1 VIAPLAGGL
10 IVTYASWQGI
20 FLINVPL
27 GVLAFGVAWRLVQER
42 AVSDPPRLDWA
53 GLALLCT
60 GLAAVVSA
68 GSFAADDRSD
78 TRVALLL
85 VGAGV
90 VLLALAV
97 RHLLR
102 APVPLLMLH
111 SLRIETFRLA
121 HAGGSAFRLAVNAVP
136 FVLPLLFQEA
146 FGWSPVLAGAV
157 VLFLF
162 VGNMAIKPATTPL
175 LRRLGFRPVL
185 LIATTGAA
193 LTMVLSAALTA
204 ATPLPIVLALMLLS
218 GATRSVGF
226 TVYNTIAFADVRTE
240 DMTSANTLASTLQ
253 QLATGFGVAV
263 GALVLRLGALATGTT
278 AKEALP
284 YRVTFAVLAALT
296 LLATVEAV
304 RLTRTAG
311 DGIRP
316 GPRPRSAAG

>member
-1 VIAPLAGGL
+1 
-10 IVTYASWQGI
+10 
-20 FLINVPL
+20 VPL
-27 GVLAFGVAWRLVQER
+27 GVLAFAVAWRLVQER
-42 AVSDPPRLDWA
+42 AVSLPPRLDWT

-68 GSFAADDRSD
+68 GSLASDVRADGR
-78 TRVALLL
+78 TALLL
-85 VGAGV
+85 VVAGL

-97 RHLLR
+97 RHLRR
-102 APVPLLMLH
+102 APVPLLRLG

-146 FGWSPVLAGAV
+146 FGWSPVLAGTV

-175 LRRLGFRPVL
+175 LRHLGFRPVL

-193 LTMVLSAALTA
+193 ITMALSAALMP
-204 ATPLPIVLALMLLS
+204 ATPLPVVIVLMLLS

-226 TVYNTIAFADVRTE
+226 TAYNTIAFADVPAA
-240 DMTSANTLASTLQ
+240 DMTNANTLASTVQ

-263 GALVLRLGALATGTT
+263 GALVLRLGALLTGTSAT
-278 AKEALP
+278 DAAP

-296 LLATVEAV
+296 ILATVEAL

-311 DGIRP
+311 EGIRP
-316 GPRPRSAAG
+316 APRPSRASG